1 MKVEGRL
8 EWEGEKGRRGR
19 EKEVTNKVKY
29 ETHKSCT
36 KFKKII
42 KENF

>member
-29 ETHKSCT
+29 MRHIRVVLNL
-36 KFKKII
+36 KK
-42 KENF
+42 